1 MVMVEIFGLILF
13 AVIYISIQILMFIKN
28 EQKYLK
34 QLMDLQLS
42 IKEFKS
48 AVDCLL
54 SKEDAEKIKRT
65 LDNYIENNTK

>member
-1 MVMVEIFGLILF
+1 MVEIFGLILF